1 MPPAHSSPP
10 ALALTDLTVLPE
22 APPLTLQLATGRC
35 MALLGIGSN
44 PQDLTAL
51 AQTLAGR
58 VPASGRICVQGV
70 EVGHMPQGARKIAT
84 MGVHAPLFPQLSVTD
99 NILFPLRATGLL
111 PKAEISR
118 RRDEVL
124 ALTGLDGVR
133 AHAPNTLSVEQVF
146 RVALARALVTSP
158 DLLVLNQPMEG
169 MTAQTVRRSVV
180 FLERLRQAIGL
191 TSLFLTRDRTEA
203 FMAANTIGVM
213 DNGQLLQLADAPT
226 LLNRPASPAVALAL
240 GEANILTGKVLR
252 IDDDVAEL
260 RLPSGET
267 VEAMADADLTEHD
280 LASICIL
287 PDRLSVLFPRTGEV
301 ETSAEA
307 GDLPCTLVS
316 AHHLGHTI
324 IMRMR
329 LRDGTEITL
338 NRPPVHSQRELS
350 AGRPALLAWQTRNA
364 TAFPMDK
371 NTGWL

>member
-1 MPPAHSSPP
+1 MPPAHGSPP
-10 ALALTDLTVLPE
+10 ALTLTDFTVLPG
-22 APPLTLQLATGRC
+22 ARPLALRLATGQC
-35 MALLGIGSN
+35 IALLGIGST
-44 PQDLTAL
+44 PQDLTTL
-51 AQTLAGR
+51 TEILAGR
-58 VPASGRICVQGV
+58 QQSMGQINICGTD
-70 EVGHMPQGARKIAT
+70 VGSRPQGKRGIAT
-84 MGVHAPLFPQLSVTD
+84 IGPHAPLFAHLCVTD
-99 NILFPLRATGLL
+99 NILFPLRVAGTL
-111 PKAEISR
+111 PTAEINR
-118 RRDEVL
+118 RLTEVL
-124 ALTGLDGVR
+124 ALMGLDAVR
-133 AHAPNTLSVEQVF
+133 TALPRTLTAEQAF

-158 DLLVLNQPMEG
+158 DLLVLNQPFADMPPQ
-169 MTAQTVRRSVV
+169 AVKRSLA

-213 DNGQLLQLADAPT
+213 DNGHLLQLADAPT
-226 LLNRPASPAVALAL
+226 LLNRPATPAVAQAL

-267 VEAMADADLTEHD
+267 VEAMADMDLQEHD

-287 PDRLSVLFPRTGEV
+287 PDRLSVLFPRQGEPDNM
-301 ETSAEA
+301 AEA

-329 LRDGTEITL
+329 LRDGMEVTV
-338 NRPPVHSQRELS
+338 NRPPVHTQRELN

-371 NTGWL
+371 KTS

>member
-1 MPPAHSSPP
+1 MSPAHGSPP
-10 ALALTDLTVLPE
+10 ALALTDLAVLPT
-22 APPLTLQLATGRC
+22 APPLTLRLAAGRC
-35 MALLGIGSN
+35 IALLGIGSN

-51 AQTLAGR
+51 TQVLAGR
-58 VPASGRICVQGV
+58 TPSSGQICVHGV
-70 EVGHMPQGARKIAT
+70 AVGHRPQGARRIAT
-84 MGVHAPLFPQLSVTD
+84 MGVHAPLFPQLTVTD

-118 RRDEVL
+118 RRDEML
-124 ALTGLDGVR
+124 ALTGLDAVR
-133 AHAPNTLSVEQVF
+133 ALSPPALSVEQVF
-146 RVALARALVTSP
+146 RVALARALITSP

-169 MTAQTVRRSVV
+169 MAAQTVRRSLMFV
-180 FLERLRQAIGL
+180 ERLRQAIGL
-191 TSLFLTRDRTEA
+191 TALFLTRDRTEA

-240 GEANILTGKVLR
+240 GDANILTGKVLR
-252 IDDDVAEL
+252 LEDDVAEL

-267 VEAMADADLTEHD
+267 VEAMADRDLAEHD

-287 PDRLSVLFPRTGEV
+287 PDRLSVLFPRAGDADIG
-301 ETSAEA
+301 AEA

-329 LRDGTEITL
+329 LQDGTEITV

-350 AGRPALLAWQTRNA
+350 AGRSALLAWQTRNA